1 LNIIVILEHTIKK
14 YKEGVHPMMAFNL
27 WKNLKKR
34 LRRNRRSMWSLGAL
48 LLSLPLGWLLL
59 VNNDRVMAAPMQ
71 EKQQS
76 SILEALRKQEQP
88 LSVKLHRV
96 FICGE
101 EVRLLGRMT
110 NNQVEQLLLAN
121 PDWKAVLD
129 EKKRTVDVEK
139 HIEDLSD
146 HCKANAYMSVDKK
159 GNLAL
164 FDGVPKEEKVLRT
177 FFQLDVR
184 YMESSLP
191 KDKLMQLNNGI
202 RINDM
207 DEYNSVLSTFS
218 DYAIEPNQKVM
229 KPAY

>member
-1 LNIIVILEHTIKK
+1 MV
-14 YKEGVHPMMAFNL
+14 FSL
-27 WKNLKKR
+27 WKKIKKR
-34 LRRNRRSMWSLGAL
+34 LRRNRRSMWSLGAILLSL
-48 LLSLPLGWLLL
+48 LLSWLLF
-59 VNNDRVMAAPMQ
+59 VNSDGVMAAPMQ
-71 EKQQS
+71 AEQQS
-76 SILEALRKQEQP
+76 SILEALKQQEQP

-96 FICGE
+96 YICGE

-110 NNQVEQLLLAN
+110 GKQVVELLHAHS
-121 PDWKAVLD
+121 DWKAVLD
-129 EKKRTVDVEK
+129 EDKGTVNALQ
-139 HIEDLSD
+139 HIEDLSE

-164 FDGVPKEEKVLRT
+164 FDGVPKKEKVLRT

-191 KDKLMQLNNGI
+191 QDKLKQLSNGI
-202 RINDM
+202 RISDM

-218 DYAIEPNQKVM
+218 DYAIEPNQRAM